1 MTDFP
6 ESKLDWLID
15 KYKDFIGWFNASD
28 IRVKGEKKYKNAE
41 WRILMNLAV
50 EKGHAFSSDCYPN
63 APKDSIAFNLPEIP
77 QFFDECV
84 LHDHYFI
91 YMPEEVFKYMEWS
104 ASKDSR
110 EYLLERHKW
119 DSIYEL
125 LCGLQHR
132 GIIDKQLLEKDS
144 WLSAYEL
151 YNKNSSDAFKIHLV
165 NQAKK
170 FSSIYKLVKFGW
182 AEIVQAGYFRSENQ
196 TCPFDYNE
204 LFLRIIWDTCKYSV
218 LKERNKKPNNLS
230 DRTKLRLAQELE
242 DPSNINIDAALDENI
257 KRLRKFIGEEDDTY
271 FAL

>member
-1 MTDFP
+1 
-6 ESKLDWLID
+6 
-15 KYKDFIGWFNASD
+15 
-28 IRVKGEKKYKNAE
+28 
-41 WRILMNLAV
+41 MNLAV
-50 EKGHAFSSDCYPN
+50 EKGYAFSSNYYPN

-125 LCGLQHR
+125 LCGLQYR
-132 GIIDKQLLEKDS
+132 GIIDEQLLEKDP

-218 LKERNKKPNNLS
+218 LKERNIAVPA
-230 DRTKLRLAQELE
+230 RMWC
-242 DPSNINIDAALDENI
+242 
-257 KRLRKFIGEEDDTY
+257 KRLLPSKV
-271 FAL
+271 